1 VTTTQPA
8 TRTTTTATTTR
19 PTTTAI
25 SSTPEVLARSRDAID
40 PAIRTAVATLGPEL
54 RLPVAYHL
62 GWTDAE
68 GRPTA
73 GGGKGVRGALA
84 LLSAEAAGADAEVGV
99 PGAVAIELVHN
110 FSLLHDDIIDGDR
123 ERRHRP
129 TVWALFG
136 VGRAIIV
143 GDALLTLAMQVL
155 HGSDA
160 ARAAAAELI
169 GGTALMIEGQADD
182 MAFESRL
189 DVTVS
194 ECLRMEGYKTG
205 ALLSCASCIGAILAG
220 APEPVVGALRD
231 YGFQLGLAFQAV
243 DDLLG
248 IWGSPER
255 TGKPRWSDLDGGKKS
270 LPITVAL
277 AADHPAG
284 AELRALLANGGLD
297 DAARTRAA
305 SLIEDTGARG
315 HTEDVARTCLDRAL
329 VTLDAADLDPA
340 AADELRGLAR
350 FVVEREF

>member
-1 VTTTQPA
+1 MTTSVPVPSSVPASASARPA
-8 TRTTTTATTTR
+8 TTSVPA
-19 PTTTAI
+19 
-25 SSTPEVLARSRDAID
+25 VLARSRDAVD
-40 PAIRTAVATLGPEL
+40 PAIRAAVATLGPEL
-54 RLPVAYHL
+54 RLPIAYHL
-62 GWTDAE
+62 GWTDAD
-68 GRPTA
+68 GRPTS

-84 LLSAEAAGADAEVGV
+84 LLSAEAAGADAQVGV

-110 FSLLHDDIIDGDR
+110 FSLLHDDVIDGDR

-160 ARAAAAELI
+160 AREAAAELI
-169 GGTALMIEGQADD
+169 SGTALMIEGQADD

-189 DVTVS
+189 DVS
-194 ECLRMEGYKTG
+194 EAECLRMEGYKTG

-220 APEPVVGALRD
+220 AQAGVVGALRD

-270 LPITVAL
+270 LPITAAL
-277 AADHPAG
+277 AADHPA
-284 AELRALLANGGLD
+284 AVELSVLLSNGGLD
-297 DAARTRAA
+297 DATRHRAA
-305 SLIEDTGARG
+305 DLIEQTGARR
-315 HTEDVARTCLDRAL
+315 HTEEVARGCLDRAL
-329 VTLDAADLDPA
+329 AALAGADLAPA
-340 AADELRGLAR
+340 AAKELRELAE

>member
-1 VTTTQPA
+1 VTTQ
-8 TRTTTTATTTR
+8 RT
-19 PTTTAI
+19 I
-25 SSTPEVLARSRDAID
+25 SVPEVLGRSREVVD
-40 PAIRTAVATLGPEL
+40 PAIRAAVARLGPEI

-62 GWTDAE
+62 GWTDEE
-68 GRPTA
+68 GRPTN

-110 FSLLHDDIIDGDR
+110 FSLLHDDVIDGDR

-136 VGRAIIV
+136 VGRAIIA
-143 GDALLTLAMQVL
+143 GDALLTLALQVL
-155 HGSDA
+155 HGSEP
-160 ARAAAAELI
+160 ARAAACELV

-189 DVTVS
+189 DVSVG

-205 ALLSCASCIGAILAG
+205 ALLSCASCIGALLAD
-220 APEPVVGALRD
+220 APTPVVGALRD

-248 IWGSPER
+248 IWGDPER

-270 LPITVAL
+270 LPITTAL
-277 AADHPAG
+277 AADHPAA
-284 AELRALLANGGLD
+284 AELRALLSNGGLD
-297 DAARTRAA
+297 DEQRNRAA
-305 SLIEDTGARG
+305 ELIEQTGARAR
-315 HTEDVARTCLDRAL
+315 TEEVARGSLARAL
-329 VTLDAADLDPA
+329 EALAGADLAPRPA
-340 AADELRGLAR
+340 AELRELAL